1 MEPHDDRRHEGE
13 REDEHARARRLRA
26 EHHGRWVELEIQR
39 AIRRGDF
46 DDLPGAGKP
55 LPDRGDEHDP
65 EWWLKRLV
73 EREQLNLLPPALA
86 LRTEDARLEQTLD
99 ALGSERQVREHLESF
114 NARVVEAR
122 RQLQGGPPV
131 VTSTRDVEHEIAQWR
146 ERRLARLSSRRR
158 EDAAPE
164 RERRRRWRWRR

>member
-73 EREQLNLLPPALA
+73 EREQLSLLPPALA
-86 LRTEDARLEQTLD
+86 LRTEDAQLEDALD
-99 ALGSERQVREHLESF
+99 RLGSEQQVRGHVEDF
-114 NARVVEAR
+114 NARIVEAR

-131 VTSTRDVEHEIAQWR
+131 VTPTRDVDDEIARWR
-146 ERRLARLSSRRR
+146 ERRLARMASRRR
-158 EDAAPE
+158 DDAAPE
-164 RERRRRWRWRR
+164 QGRRRRRRWRR

>member
-1 MEPHDDRRHEGE
+1 MEPHGE
-13 REDEHARARRLRA
+13 RDDEHARARRLRA

-86 LRTEDARLEQTLD
+86 LRTEDAQLEQTLD
-99 ALGSERQVREHLESF
+99 RMGSERQVREHVEDF
-114 NARVVEAR
+114 NARIVDAR

-131 VTSTRDVEHEIAQWR
+131 VTPTRDVDDEVARWQARRRARIASR
-146 ERRLARLSSRRR
+146 RGDATPPARRPRRRLWRRR
-158 EDAAPE
+158 
-164 RERRRRWRWRR
+164 